1 MNILET
7 VAAARRP
14 RPESISQIAALN
26 IASRLHDMD
35 NVYWY
40 LHIADRYSPQQLI
53 AAAVSSSKTKDSSKS
68 WMMALLAALEHADVA
83 PFSTAFAAICISRRY
98 ASISLYQGTR
108 LVGIMSRSLR
118 NSFADA
124 ETSLLELVNRFCA
137 TYRPHI
143 CGIES
148 GGESSERIDKL
159 RTIATESFRQALVP
173 LLQID
178 HRSCYSLLGCKQRRT
193 TRRAALTIWPSLSEC
208 SGNHSAVDSVVLG
221 MATVIESLWNIKQ
234 QDQ

>member
-14 RPESISQIAALN
+14 RPESISQISALN
-26 IASRLHDMD
+26 VASRLHDLD
-35 NVYWY
+35 NIYWY

-53 AAAVSSSKTKDSSKS
+53 AAAVSASREKTVSQS
-68 WMMALLAALEHADVA
+68 WMTALSAALEHSDAA
-83 PFSTAFAAICISRRY
+83 PFSTAYAAISISRRY

-118 NSFADA
+118 NSSTAA

-137 TYRPHI
+137 TYSPRI
-143 CGIES
+143 CGIETGS
-148 GGESSERIDKL
+148 ESSERIERL
-159 RTIATESFRQALVP
+159 RDVATESFRQALIP

-178 HRSCYSLLGCKQRRT
+178 HRSCYALLGCKQRRT
-193 TRRAALTIWPSLSEC
+193 TRHAALTIWPSLTDC
-208 SGNHSAVDSVVLG
+208 NGNHSAVDSVVLG
-221 MATVIESLWNIKQ
+221 LATALESLWNIKQ